1 MPNTWNLSK
10 AKAQL
15 STLVDRALKGEP
27 QRIERR
33 GEAVVIVAAPA
44 YDRMSRPTPSLL
56 ELFAAHPEIEL
67 DLDADRAQA
76 DDREIVEL

>member
-1 MPNTWNLSK
+1 MSNTWNLSK

-15 STLVDRALKGEP
+15 SALVDRALKGEP

-44 YDRMSRPTPSLL
+44 YEKMAGPKHSLL

-67 DLDADRAQA
+67 DLEVDRVHA